1 MQTDLL
7 NNPIYQTL
15 NRLKQ
20 CVEAI
25 EYYADITPENDL
37 EKSLKV
43 VVAERLKTDFDKHY
57 VDIIKL
63 LSDNQS
69 R

>member
-25 EYYADITPENDL
+25 EYYAGITPENEL

-57 VDIIKL
+57 VDIITL
-63 LSDNQS
+63 LSDIQS

>member
-7 NNPIYQTL
+7 NNLIYQTL

-25 EYYADITPENDL
+25 EYNADITPENDL